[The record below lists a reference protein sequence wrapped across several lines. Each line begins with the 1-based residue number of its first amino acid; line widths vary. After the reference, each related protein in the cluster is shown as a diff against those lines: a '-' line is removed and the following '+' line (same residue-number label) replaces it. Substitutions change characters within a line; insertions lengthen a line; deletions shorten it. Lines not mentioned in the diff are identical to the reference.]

1 MTRLI
6 WYVSHDGGI
15 VKHRKAAVLC
25 LGLAMHLPFGPIRA
39 AQQKKAT
46 QPAPI
51 PAQILT
57 AKNVFIAN
65 GGGDESRCEATSYSG
80 GPDRTYN
87 EFYAAMKTWGRYEL
101 VAAPGDADLVFE
113 IRLIVFQLRTD
124 RLADDTTESDS
135 QFRIVIR
142 DPKTHETLWGLTEH
156 AQGAV
161 LQSNRD
167 KNFEQAMAAV
177 VAEVQR
183 IAGPAAHAKN

>member
-1 MTRLI
+1 MTNHL
-6 WYVSHDGGI
+6 
-15 VKHRKAAVLC
+15 KAVVFCLAV
-25 LGLAMHLPFGPIRA
+25 AMPLLSAPSGA
-39 AQQKKAT
+39 AQQKKPT
-46 QPAPI
+46 QPSPITAPI

-57 AKNVFIAN
+57 AKKVFIAN
-65 GGGDESRCEATSYSG
+65 GGGDESFREGVSYTG
-80 GPDRTYN
+80 GAYRAYN

-113 IRLIVFQLRTD
+113 IRLIVFQLRSD
-124 RLADDTTESDS
+124 RLTDDSTESDS
-135 QFRIVIR
+135 QFRLVIR

-177 VAEVQR
+177 VGDVQR
-183 IAGPAAHAKN
+183 IAGPAPADPTKN

>member
-1 MTRLI
+1 MT
-6 WYVSHDGGI
+6 
-15 VKHRKAAVLC
+15 KHLQAAVLC
-25 LGLAMHLPFGPIRA
+25 FGLAMPLLSGPISA
-39 AQQKKAT
+39 APQKKPT
-46 QPAPI
+46 PPAPI

-57 AKNVFIAN
+57 AKKVFIAN
-65 GGGDESRCEATSYSG
+65 GGGDESRYDAASYSG

-113 IRLIVFQLRTD
+113 IRLTVFQLQHERV
-124 RLADDTTESDS
+124 LADENLATDS
-135 QFRIVIR
+135 QFRFVIR
-142 DPKTHETLWGLTEH
+142 DAKTHETLWGLTEH

-183 IAGPAAHAKN
+183 IAGPAAPAKN